1 MWCVCVR
8 YVVCVVRVV
17 SVCELDYFIRLPPL
31 LLRVRGT
38 GIRIEDDVLL
48 TEEGAEVLNKGCPE
62 TVEELTAITAS

>member
-1 MWCVCVR
+1 MWCEVCAVH
-8 YVVCVVRVV
+8 VVI
-17 SVCELDYFIRLPPL
+17 VCELDYFVHLPPL

-62 TVEELTAITAS
+62 TVEELTAIMAS

>member
-1 MWCVCVR
+1 MH
-8 YVVCVVRVV
+8 VV
-17 SVCELDYFIRLPPL
+17 SVCELDYFIHLPPL